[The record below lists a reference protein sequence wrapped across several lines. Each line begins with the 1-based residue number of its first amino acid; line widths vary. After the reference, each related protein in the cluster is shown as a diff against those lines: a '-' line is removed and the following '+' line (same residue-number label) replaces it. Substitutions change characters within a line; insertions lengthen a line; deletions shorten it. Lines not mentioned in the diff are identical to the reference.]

1 MSKKDTGSLAPQ
13 AGGGDGS
20 INDLAMHF
28 LQTEEPAVDQDQNNV
43 DEDNSD
49 SETDLSQT
57 NTDTETA
64 DEAGDGQEIQEQ
76 DTAADDDDDQGDEGD
91 QGSEAEEGEGDEAD
105 GEPDASKIEYPAF
118 KKRVDKLTRQK
129 GDLKGEIDE
138 LKAKL
143 LKLEA
148 GQQAP
153 AAKTAPAP
161 KSKDPFDNLR
171 TQEDVNAKATEA
183 NEVYEWGLQLLEGT
197 DDSFV
202 VKTGE
207 DSEEELSRED
217 VRNIIQRAQHTLTSV
232 LPGKS
237 QQIQQRS
244 AYDQLAQEEY
254 TWLKD
259 QQSKE
264 FQEVAQMRQ
273 AFPELE
279 RFPDINLS
287 LADLVEG
294 RKARVA
300 RKKTAGKKQALKSPK
315 IAPSQPGRSS
325 SPAPIEKGK
334 VATRDAMDAV
344 NASGGQQGDLET
356 LFKTL

>member
-13 AGGGDGS
+13 ASGGDGS
-20 INDLAMHF
+20 MNDLAMHF

-43 DEDNSD
+43 DEDNSE

-57 NTDTETA
+57 NTDAEAA

-76 DTAADDDDDQGDEGD
+76 EDIVQGDEGD
-91 QGSEAEEGEGDEAD
+91 QGSEAEDGDGDEAE

-129 GDLKGEIDE
+129 GDLKDEIDE

-143 LKLEA
+143 ATLDNA
-148 GQQAP
+148 GQAP
-153 AAKTAPAP
+153 AEKTAPAN

-171 TQEDVNAKATEA
+171 TQEDVQAKATEA

-197 DDSFV
+197 DDSFLV
-202 VKTGE
+202 NTGK

-217 VRNIIQRAQHTLTSV
+217 VRNIIQRAQHTLTAV
-232 LPGKS
+232 LPKKS
-237 QQIQQRS
+237 QQIQQRA
-244 AYDQLAQEEY
+244 AYDELAQGEY
-254 TWLKD
+254 AWLQD

-264 FQEVAQMRQ
+264 FQEVQQMRQ

-287 LADLVEG
+287 LGDLVEG

-300 RKKTAGKKQALKSPK
+300 RKKTAGKKQALQSPK

-344 NASGGQQGDLET
+344 NAGGGQQGDLET